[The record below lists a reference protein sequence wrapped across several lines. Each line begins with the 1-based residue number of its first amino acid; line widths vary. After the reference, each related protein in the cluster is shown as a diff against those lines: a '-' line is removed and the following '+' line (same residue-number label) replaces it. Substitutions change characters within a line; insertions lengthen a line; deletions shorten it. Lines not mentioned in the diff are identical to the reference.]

1 MEAIRGRVVCQGIA
15 LGDIYVLQKNRMAI
29 RKEKCTDPQAEIAL
43 VKEAREAVIL
53 ELRSLYESA
62 VAEVGIS
69 NAAIFQMHEMLLQDA
84 EFIRSIEL
92 WIQEG
97 GMNAQWAVAEAGYA
111 LEQKFAH
118 FEDEYM
124 RSRCSD
130 IHEVTD
136 RLLKQLMGN
145 EEREINFQKP
155 VILVADILTPG
166 ETVKLDTRNILA
178 FVVSNGTVNSH
189 AAIFAKN
196 MNIPTLMGV
205 NINVEKLK
213 SDTPALVDA
222 ISGEF
227 ILEPNEEQVQYAQK
241 LLQDKEK
248 SDALLQELKGKPDV
262 TKSGIRMDIYA
273 NVGSEQELDLALE
286 NDAMGIGLLRSE
298 FLFIGRE
305 CAPTEEEQFTIY
317 RRVAEKMAGKKTVI
331 RTLDM
336 GADKQADYLQ
346 LEEEDNPALGY
357 RGIRILLTKTELF
370 KAQLRA
376 IYRAAAYG
384 PLAVLYPMII
394 SGEEVEKIRM
404 ITTQVKEELTAEG
417 ITFGQVEEGIM
428 IETPAA
434 VMISDELAKEVDF
447 FSIGTN
453 DLTQYTL
460 VIDRQNAKLDDFYN
474 PHHKAVLK
482 MIKMVA
488 ENAHT
493 AGKKVGI
500 CGELAADE
508 ALTEEFVK
516 IGIGQLSVAPSSIL
530 HLRKRIR
537 DID

>member
-29 RKEKCTDPQAEIAL
+29 RKEKCTDSQAEIAL

-155 VILVADILTPG
+155 VILVADTLTPG

-196 MNIPTLMGV
+196 MNIPTLMGI

-227 ILEPNEEQVQYAQK
+227 ILEPSAEQVQYAQK

-394 SGEEVEKIRM
+394 SGEEVEKIRL

-516 IGIGQLSVAPSSIL
+516 IGIDQLSVAPSSIL